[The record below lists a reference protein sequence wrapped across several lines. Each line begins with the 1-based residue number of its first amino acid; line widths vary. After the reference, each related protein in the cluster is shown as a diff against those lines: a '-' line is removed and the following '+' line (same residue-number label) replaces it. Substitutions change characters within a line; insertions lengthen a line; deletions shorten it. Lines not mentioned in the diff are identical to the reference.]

1 MGFCEKRKQTKLLK
15 ETSTMELKKCT
26 LEGLEQLQKIS
37 IELFTDTFKDQNT
50 EEDLKNYLEEAYN
63 SVQLKKELTNKN
75 SAFFFLL
82 DNEEI
87 VGYLKLNIGDAQT
100 EDIAENA
107 VEIERI
113 YIKRDRKRK
122 GYGTFLIEKA
132 KQFAKE
138 KNKKVI
144 WLGVWEENLS
154 ALSFYKKNG
163 FIQVSSH
170 SFFMGEDEQTDLIMT
185 KTI

>member
-1 MGFCEKRKQTKLLK
+1 MVRRLGRK
-15 ETSTMELKKCT
+15 SKC
-26 LEGLEQLQKIS
+26 S
-37 IELFTDTFKDQNT
+37 
-50 EEDLKNYLEEAYN
+50 
-63 SVQLKKELTNKN
+63 
-75 SAFFFLL
+75 FFLL

-87 VGYLKLNIGDAQT
+87 VGYLKLNIDDAQT

-113 YIKRDRKRK
+113 YIRSDRKRK
-122 GYGTFLIEKA
+122 GYGTIFIEKA
-132 KQFAKE
+132 EQFAKE

-154 ALSFYKKNG
+154 ALSFYKKKG
-163 FIQVSSH
+163 FIQISSH
-170 SFFMGEDEQTDLIMT
+170 SFFMGDDEQTDLIMT

>member
-1 MGFCEKRKQTKLLK
+1 
-15 ETSTMELKKCT
+15 MELKKCT
-26 LEGLEQLQKIS
+26 LEDLKSLQKIS

-50 EEDLKNYLEEAYN
+50 EEDLNNYLEKAYN
-63 SVQLKKELTNKN
+63 NTQLKQELTNEN
-75 SAFFFLL
+75 STFFFLL

-100 EDIAENA
+100 ENIAENA
-107 VEIERI
+107 LEIERI
-113 YIKRDRKRK
+113 YILSNVKRK

-132 KQFAKE
+132 EQFAKQ

-144 WLGVWEENLS
+144 WLGVWEKNFS

-163 FIQVSSH
+163 FIQISSH
-170 SFFMGEDEQTDLIMT
+170 SFFMGEDEQIDLIMT
-185 KTI
+185 KII

>member
-1 MGFCEKRKQTKLLK
+1 
-15 ETSTMELKKCT
+15 MELKKCT
-26 LEGLEQLQKIS
+26 LEDLELLQKIS

-50 EEDLKNYLEEAYN
+50 EEDLKNYLEKAYN
-63 SVQLKKELTNKN
+63 STQLKKELTNKN
-75 SAFFFLL
+75 SAFFFLS

-87 VGYLKLNIGDAQT
+87 AGYLKLNIGDAQT

-113 YIKRDRKRK
+113 YIRSDRKRK
-122 GYGTFLIEKA
+122 GYGTVLIEKA
-132 KQFAKE
+132 EQFARE

-154 ALSFYKKNG
+154 ALSFYKKKG
-163 FIQVSSH
+163 FIQISSH
-170 SFFMGEDEQTDLIMT
+170 SFFMGDDEQTDLIMT

>member
-1 MGFCEKRKQTKLLK
+1 
-15 ETSTMELKKCT
+15 MELKECT
-26 LEGLEQLQKIS
+26 LEDLKVLQNIS
-37 IELFTDTFKDQNT
+37 IELFTDTFKYQNT
-50 EEDLKNYLEEAYN
+50 EEDLENYLEKAYN
-63 SVQLKKELTNKN
+63 STQLKQELTNDN
-75 SAFFFLL
+75 STFFFLL

-113 YIKRDRKRK
+113 YILSNLKRK
-122 GYGTFLIEKA
+122 GYGTFLIENA
-132 KQFAKE
+132 EQFAKQ

-144 WLGVWEENLS
+144 WLGVWEKNFS

-163 FIQVSSH
+163 FIQISSH
-170 SFFMGEDEQTDLIMT
+170 SFFMGEDEQIDLIMT
-185 KTI
+185 KII